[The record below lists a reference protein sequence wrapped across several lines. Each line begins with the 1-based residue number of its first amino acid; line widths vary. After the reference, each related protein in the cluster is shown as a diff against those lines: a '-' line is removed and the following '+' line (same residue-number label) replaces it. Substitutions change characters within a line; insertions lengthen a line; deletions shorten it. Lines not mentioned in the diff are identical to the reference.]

1 MVFFKTFVLKLV
13 TVEIVTKTLRKDLTA
28 SDLWA
33 VFHIDFFFKQVMQHL
48 VDSIHNNALSAYIDW
63 LDVDRNPSINSLD

>member
-1 MVFFKTFVLKLV
+1 
-13 TVEIVTKTLRKDLTA
+13 
-28 SDLWA
+28 
-33 VFHIDFFFKQVMQHL
+33 MQHL